1 VLYQS
6 LISAKMTHDLEAFSY
21 HVCNCIPARVRRGA
35 PRLGSRWYAFGRPV
49 KPSAYRGLPPE
60 VRANVERST
69 RACGAPV
76 AALHLFSRY
85 IQDRL
90 TGDRFIAL
98 HFEDVQCANQAAICT
113 KAGCLH
119 QVYVS
124 RDGSYR
130 VILNV
135 YAPEIELKLLDGA
148 AVVEIARGQTAE
160 AGVRDFRW
168 DGSHLHPLK

>member
-1 VLYQS
+1 MFAIVSLLGLAGVLFA
-6 LISAKMTHDLEAFSY
+6 L
-21 HVCNCIPARVRRGA
+21 ARGGA
-35 PRLGSRWYAFGRPV
+35 PSEDPLSPAHIE
-49 KPSAYRGLPPE
+49 GLPPE
-60 VRANVERST
+60 VRANIERAT

-85 IQDRL
+85 IQDRV

-98 HFEDVQCANQAAICT
+98 HFEDVHCVNRAAICT
-113 KAGCLH
+113 TAGCLH

-124 RDGSYR
+124 KGGPYR
-130 VILNV
+130 AILNV
-135 YAPEIELKLLDGA
+135 YAPEIEFKLSDGA
-148 AVVEIARGQTAE
+148 AVVEIACGPTAG